1 MIVRPFP
8 VFEHYWDPNTV
19 ITLADD
25 QDGTLVVNLLLF
37 FCFSPVCYKAKV
49 ITARKAAQ
57 SLVKRCLTGQTLERG
72 AESFE

>member
-25 QDGTLVVNLLLF
+25 QDGTLVVNLLVFL
-37 FCFSPVCYKAKV
+37 CFTPVCYKAKV
-49 ITARKAAQ
+49 ITALK
-57 SLVKRCLTGQTLERG
+57 VENDGGQKSCKGVLNRTDLG
-72 AESFE
+72 KGC